1 MRYRWLVALYPD
13 AWRERYE
20 DEFLAL
26 LEQCPL
32 SLMSLID
39 VIVSALDAHLHSTA
53 VFGRMLTMLQ
63 RLRSTAITV
72 FCAYIVFVL
81 AGLGYWNM
89 TEDYA
94 ERLNVHPAIAIPFYA
109 LQTGAIIG
117 LLAVLAGGLPIALA
131 VARRA
136 FVTRNWRPLLLLGVP
151 PVSLAVWVG
160 YTIFIL
166 QLSRVLDSGNHTH
179 PLNHIIGLS
188 WIGLFHLAA
197 AVSTTAVVVAVRQ
210 SEISLS
216 LFQFARIPAALAT
229 LSMAAM
235 LAATIAWGVALKLV
249 DPQVFNGAYG
259 IYLIGA
265 NVAVSWLL
273 IVVVMAAATAVAAVS
288 IWRGLSLRR
297 DNDTDQ
303 ALAGQSA

>member
-1 MRYRWLVALYPD
+1 MKYRWLVALYPE

-20 DEFLAL
+20 EEFLAL
-26 LEQCPL
+26 LEECPL
-32 SLMSLID
+32 SFTNLFD
-39 VIVSALDAHLHSTA
+39 VLVSALDTHLHSTA
-53 VFGRMLTMLQ
+53 IFGRMLTMLQ

-89 TEDYA
+89 TEDYVD
-94 ERLNVHPAIAIPFYA
+94 RLNVHPALAISYYA
-109 LQTGAIIG
+109 LQAGAIIG
-117 LLAVLAGGLPIALA
+117 LLAVMAGGLPIALA
-131 VARRA
+131 VAWRA
-136 FVTRNWRPLLLLGVP
+136 FVTRRWRPLLLLAVP
-151 PVSLAVWVG
+151 PISLAVFIG

-166 QLSRVLDSGNHTH
+166 QLSQMLANAGH
-179 PLNHIIGLS
+179 PHPFNRLIGLS

-216 LFQFARIPAALAT
+216 LFQFARIPAVLAT
-229 LSMAAM
+229 LSMAGM
-235 LAATIAWGVALKLV
+235 LVATIAWGVVLKV
-249 DPQVFNGAYG
+249 DAPQVFNGAYG

-273 IVVVMAAATAVAAVS
+273 IIVVMAAATAVAAVS
-288 IWRGLSLRR
+288 TWRGLSLRR
-297 DNDTDQ
+297 DHDAPQT
-303 ALAGQSA
+303 LARQSA

>member
-20 DEFLAL
+20 EEFLAL

-39 VIVSALDAHLHSTA
+39 VMVSALDAHLHSTA

-89 TEDYA
+89 TEDYV
-94 ERLNVHPAIAIPFYA
+94 EKLNVHPAIAVSYYA
-109 LQTGAIIG
+109 LQAGAIIG
-117 LLAVLAGGLPIALA
+117 LLAVLVGGLPIALA
-131 VARRA
+131 VAWRA
-136 FVTRNWRPLLLLGVP
+136 VVTRRWRPLLLLAVP
-151 PVSLAVWVG
+151 PISLAVFVG

-166 QLSRVLDSGNHTH
+166 QLSRALGSGNHTH

-210 SEISLS
+210 SEIGLS
-216 LFQFARIPAALAT
+216 LFQFARIPAVLTT

-235 LAATIAWGVALKLV
+235 LVATIAWGVALRT
-249 DPQVFNGAYG
+249 DAPQVFNGAYG

-288 IWRGLSLRR
+288 TWRGLSLRR
-297 DNDTDQ
+297 DNDPSQ

>member
-1 MRYRWLVALYPD
+1 MRYRWLMALYPE

-20 DEFLAL
+20 EEFLAL

-32 SLMSLID
+32 SLMSLLD
-39 VIVSALDAHLHSTA
+39 VMVNALDAHLHSTA

-81 AGLGYWNM
+81 AGLGFWNM
-89 TEDYA
+89 TEDDMKS
-94 ERLNVHPAIAIPFYA
+94 LNVHPAIALPYYA
-109 LQTGAIIG
+109 LQAGAIIA

-136 FVTRNWRPLLLLGVP
+136 FVTRRWRPLLLLAVP
-151 PVSLAVWVG
+151 PISLAVWIG
-160 YTIFIL
+160 YTFFML
-166 QLSRVLDSGNHTH
+166 QLSRILEDGNHTH
-179 PLNHIIGLS
+179 PLNHIIGVS
-188 WIGLFHLAA
+188 WLGLFLLAA
-197 AVSTTAVVVAVRQ
+197 AVSTSAVVTAVRQ

-216 LFQFARIPAALAT
+216 LFRFATRIPATLAT

-235 LAATIAWGVALKLV
+235 LSATIVWGIALKIV
-249 DPQVFNGAYG
+249 APQVFNGSYG

-265 NVAVSWLL
+265 NMAVSWLL
-273 IVVVMAAATAVAAVS
+273 VIVVMAGAIAVAAVS
-288 IWRGLSLRR
+288 TWRGLSLYRAG
-297 DNDTDQ
+297 DDQ
-303 ALAGQSA
+303 PLARQSA

>member
-20 DEFLAL
+20 EEFLAL

-39 VIVSALDAHLHSTA
+39 VMVSALDAHLHSTA

-89 TEDYA
+89 TEDYV
-94 ERLNVHPAIAIPFYA
+94 EKLNVHPAIAVSYYA
-109 LQTGAIIG
+109 LQAGAIIG

-136 FVTRNWRPLLLLGVP
+136 FLTRRWRPLLLLGVP
-151 PVSLAVWVG
+151 PVSLAVWIG

-166 QLSRVLDSGNHTH
+166 QLSRALGNVDHTH
-179 PLNHIIGLS
+179 PLNRLIGLS

-216 LFQFARIPAALAT
+216 LFRFARIPAVLTT
-229 LSMAAM
+229 LSMAGM
-235 LAATIAWGVALKLV
+235 LVATIAWGVALKAV

-288 IWRGLSLRR
+288 TWRGLSLRR
-297 DNDTDQ
+297 NNDTSQ

>member
-1 MRYRWLVALYPD
+1 MRYRWLVALYPET
-13 AWRERYE
+13 WRERYE
-20 DEFLAL
+20 EEFLAL
-26 LEQCPL
+26 LEECPL
-32 SLMSLID
+32 SLMSLLD

-89 TEDYA
+89 TEDYV
-94 ERLNVHPAIAIPFYA
+94 EKLNVHPAIAIPFYA
-109 LQTGAIIG
+109 LQAGSIIS

-136 FVTRNWRPLLLLGVP
+136 FVTRQWRPLLLLGVP

-160 YTIFIL
+160 YTIFMV
-166 QLSRVLDSGNHTH
+166 RVLAPLVNGDHAH
-179 PLNHIIGLS
+179 PLAHITGLI

-197 AVSTTAVVVAVRQ
+197 VVSTTAVVVAVRQ
-210 SEISLS
+210 SEIGLS

-235 LAATIAWGVALKLV
+235 LAATIGWGIALKAV

-259 IYLIGA
+259 IYWIGS
-265 NVAVSWLL
+265 NTAVSWLL
-273 IVVVMAAATAVAAVS
+273 IVVVMAGATAVAAVS
-288 IWRGLSLRR
+288 TWRGLSLRR
-297 DNDTDQ
+297 DHDTLP
-303 ALAGQSA
+303 LAGQSA